1 MQLLPKLLPLLLAAS
16 AGLLPWTSAAQ
27 TAEPLRAFEA
37 RVPVPDQSAEVRD
50 EALREA
56 LRQVVVNVS
65 GAEAEYAAADVIAE
79 APELV
84 QHYGYQRDAEQGLL
98 LVAGFDGN
106 AVERRLKAL
115 QLPIW
120 GVYAAEVEDVLLRIS
135 GLRGRDAY
143 LRVVTRLHGLPGVQ
157 DVLASRAIGE
167 TLDMRVRIEGGA
179 GRLRGALLSAY
190 ELAPETSAA
199 ADVQLAYRYQGASRP

>member
-1 MQLLPKLLPLLLAAS
+1 MHSPSRLLAPLIA
-16 AGLLPWTSAAQ
+16 AIVGLLPPAVAAQ
-27 TAEPLRAFEA
+27 SAEPLRAFEA

-65 GAEAEYAAADVIAE
+65 GPESEHAAGALIAD
-79 APELV
+79 APQLV
-84 QHYGYQRDAEQGLL
+84 QHYGYQLDAEQGLL
-98 LVAGFDGN
+98 LVAGFDGQ

-120 GVYAAEVEDVLLRIS
+120 GVYAAEIEDVLMRIS

-143 LRVVTRLHGLPGVQ
+143 LRVIARLRGLPGVQ
-157 DVLASRAIGE
+157 DVLPSRALGD
-167 TLDMRVRIEGGA
+167 TLELRVRIEGGA
-179 GRLRGALLSAY
+179 GRLGGALMSAY
-190 ELAPETSAA
+190 ELAPDSASA
-199 ADVQLAYRYQGASRP
+199 GVQLAYRYLGPATP